1 MSSEDGVS
9 WRGDPPEGP
18 PPAGTGGREGSDGDR
33 SEGSTES
40 ARAPV
45 YLTVGLAKALLH
57 LAAEAEPSSI
67 AIGLGVTPAGKLGT
81 GEWNGEHREADNA
94 EEGAALGLD
103 PDTAVFTHFYH
114 PDAGRSVDAVFGM
127 DLSTP
132 VGTTRGRF
140 VSHPRGP
147 RAVQRTDDLH
157 AVIVVGVPP
166 WEPDMLAAFDR
177 RGRRRPLRLLDVE
190 PPQESIG

>member
-1 MSSEDGVS
+1 MSPEGEVS
-9 WRGDPPEGP
+9 KGGDPSDGP
-18 PPAGTGGREGSDGDR
+18 PPTGTGGREGSDGDR
-33 SEGSTES
+33 SEGSAGS

-45 YLTVGLAKALLH
+45 YLTTGLAEALLH

-67 AIGLGVTPAGKLGT
+67 AIGLGVTPVGKLET
-81 GEWNGEHREADNA
+81 GEWNGGNREADNA
-94 EEGAALGLD
+94 EGGAALGLD
-103 PDTAVFTHFYH
+103 PDTDVFTHFYH

-127 DLSTP
+127 DISTP

-157 AVIVVGVPP
+157 AVIIVAVPP
-166 WEPDMLAAFDR
+166 WEPNMLAAFDR
-177 RGRRRPLRLLDVE
+177 RGRRRPLRLLDVV
-190 PPQESIG
+190 PPRESIG